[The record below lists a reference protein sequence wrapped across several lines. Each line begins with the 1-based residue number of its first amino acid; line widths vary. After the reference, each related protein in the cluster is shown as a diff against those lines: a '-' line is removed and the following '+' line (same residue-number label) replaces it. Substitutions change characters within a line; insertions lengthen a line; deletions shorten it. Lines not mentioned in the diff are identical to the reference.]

1 MYPNVNA
8 EIARLDLT
16 LEKLGEKMGK
26 STSAMSS
33 MLTGRSRVTLDEA
46 VKIKSILHS
55 ELPLEELFKRREA

>member
-8 EIARLDLT
+8 EIGRLGLT

-26 STSAMSS
+26 STATMSA
-33 MLTGRSRVTLDEA
+33 MLTGRTSVKLDDA

>member
-8 EIARLDLT
+8 EIARLNLT

-33 MLTGRSRVTLDEA
+33 MLSGKSRVTLDEA

-55 ELPLEELFKRREA
+55 ELPLEELFARREA

>member
-8 EIARLDLT
+8 EIARLNLT

-55 ELPLEELFKRREA
+55 ELPLEELFARREA

>member
-8 EIARLDLT
+8 EIARLNLT

-55 ELPLEELFKRREA
+55 ELPLEELFARREG

>member
-8 EIARLDLT
+8 EIARLNLT
-16 LEKLGEKMGK
+16 LEKLGEMMGK

-33 MLTGRSRVTLDEA
+33 MLAGKSRVTLDEA

-55 ELPLEELFKRREA
+55 DLPLEELFARREA

>member
-8 EIARLDLT
+8 ELGRLDLT
-16 LEKLGEKMGK
+16 LEKLGEEMGK
-26 STSAMSS
+26 STSTMSS
-33 MLTGRSRVTLDEA
+33 MLNGKTRITLDDA